1 MEATEGSL
9 GPCDSGAR
17 GCQARAAREVRGRAR
32 LSHQPKAASSPAASR
47 RAGPNP
53 GPQCDWQRR
62 AGNADGWR
70 ETPPHAGPAP
80 ARAPAGLQPRSGSRR
95 APARSPRVSRS
106 LARLWDGGLQPA
118 ERADS
123 GRRWSPRASRE
134 EARSPKTR
142 TA

>member
-9 GPCDSGAR
+9 GPCDSGASGCR
-17 GCQARAAREVRGRAR
+17 GRAAREVRGRAR
-32 LSHQPKAASSPAASR
+32 VLHQPKA
-47 RAGPNP
+47 
-53 GPQCDWQRR
+53 
-62 AGNADGWR
+62 
-70 ETPPHAGPAP
+70 PHAQQHLGGRGRTPGRSAIGRG
-80 ARAPAGLQPRSGSRR
+80 ARVTPTAGARLRPCRPRPRARSGCLQPRFGSRR

-123 GRRWSPRASRE
+123 GRRRSPRAARE